1 MTRRSLITAHLACLV
16 AVLAVAPERARASDA
31 PAPTEIAAIEATAPL
46 DDSSE
51 EAVKAAIVIA
61 VQKAARGALAMG
73 LPWVHVQGAYVR
85 PGYVGVQVVAMAR
98 RPTDS
103 QPGLGDRHAPA
114 PDQRD
119 VPDNAVPEPD
129 GSDTSADTPRIRI

>member
-16 AVLAVAPERARASDA
+16 AVLAVAPARARASDA

-46 DDSSE
+46 ADSSE
-51 EAVKAAIVIA
+51 EAVKAAIIVA

-98 RPTDS
+98 RPAENH
-103 QPGLGDRHAPA
+103 PGLGDRHAPA

-119 VPDNAVPEPD
+119 VPDNTMPEPD
-129 GSDTSADTPRIRI
+129 RSEPPGHIPRTRI